1 MIPLLVESAMLSNT
15 VQKSRKKFQR
25 LSTIFCIGFLIMLC
39 SCATSNYGQLQA
51 SPEITKIFTDNRVLS
66 DHFYYYSG
74 LQGVP
79 DAIIGI
85 HSGYSLKSKRWQQ
98 IDFNSQLLRKWVD
111 RMAYVHLVTPRGAW
125 ILDSNGHRIG
135 VWYAARHQTTV
146 RVDQENRVFIAAP
159 LPPELRG
166 VP

>member
-1 MIPLLVESAMLSNT
+1 MLSNT
-15 VQKSRKKFQR
+15 VQKGDKKIQR
-25 LSTIFCIGFLIMLC
+25 LSTVFGIGLLIMLC

-51 SPEITKIFTDNRVLS
+51 SPEITKMFDDNRILS
-66 DHFYYYSG
+66 DHIYYYSG

-85 HSGYSLKSKRWQQ
+85 HSSYSLKSKLWQQ
-98 IDFNSQLLRKWVD
+98 IDFNSQLLRTWVD

-135 VWYAARHQTTV
+135 VWYAARHKTSV
-146 RVDQENRVFIAAP
+146 RVDQDNRVFLAAP

>member
-1 MIPLLVESAMLSNT
+1 MLSNT
-15 VQKSRKKFQR
+15 VQKSGKISHR
-25 LSTIFCIGFLIMLC
+25 LSAVIGLGLLFLLC
-39 SCATSNYGQLQA
+39 SCAGSNYGKLESSQ
-51 SPEITKIFTDNRVLS
+51 EITKIFDNHRIIA

-85 HSGYSLKSKRWQQ
+85 HSSYSLKSKLWQQ
-98 IDFNSQLLRKWVD
+98 IDFNSQLLRTWVD
-111 RMAYVHLVTPRGAW
+111 RMAHVHLVTPRGAW
-125 ILDSNGHRIG
+125 ILDSDGHRIG
-135 VWYAARHQTTV
+135 VWYAALHKTAV
-146 RVDQENRVFIAAP
+146 RVDQDNRVFIAAP